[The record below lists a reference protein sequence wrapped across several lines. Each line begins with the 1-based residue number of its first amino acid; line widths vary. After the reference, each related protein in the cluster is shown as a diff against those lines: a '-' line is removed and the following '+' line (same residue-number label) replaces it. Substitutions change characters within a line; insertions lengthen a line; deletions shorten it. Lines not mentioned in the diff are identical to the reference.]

1 MGKINKNECCHIINR
16 FHIEM
21 LERKEDLE
29 KKGNQVSFDKKILES
44 TVEKL
49 ARHIKR
55 KFLEHYHCYKKD

>member
-1 MGKINKNECCHIINR
+1 
-16 FHIEM
+16 M

-55 KFLEHYHCYKKD
+55 KFLEHYHCYKED